1 MRIVDG
7 RGLRAADR
15 DGATRVAVVN
25 ETFARTVWPGRSAVG
40 QRLLHQERDGVE
52 TPLEVVGVAA
62 DAKYRYISDAP
73 EPFLFVPM
81 AQHPIGDVTLFVG
94 HAPGAAPDAAL
105 RAAVAQ
111 VEPSVPVMFVQSFDD
126 AVAIGL
132 TPQRLTAWVAGSVGL
147 AGVGLAAL
155 GLYGLMAFLVAQR
168 TRETRHPHGAGRIG
182 GPAAG
187 PGPRTGGASGRR
199 RRRRRP
205 AAGRRSRRR
214 CYGRCWSASLSSTCR
229 ARAGPPCSSWR
240 CWRRRVGS
248 RRGARPQPIPRARCA
263 PSNRPLAGRID
274 GA

>member
-1 MRIVDG
+1 M
-7 RGLRAADR
+7 
-15 DGATRVAVVN
+15 
-25 ETFARTVWPGRSAVG
+25 
-40 QRLLHQERDGVE
+40 
-52 TPLEVVGVAA
+52 VGVAA

-155 GLYGLMAFLVAQR
+155 GLYGLMAFLAAQR

-182 GPAAG
+182 AGGCRARCSDRPRVWAPPAPPSAWG
-187 PGPRTGGASGRR
+187 WPPGS
-199 RRRRRP
+199 
-205 AAGRRSRRR
+205 AA
-214 CYGRCWSASLSSTCR
+214 CCGRCWLASASSTCR
-229 ARAGPPCSSWR
+229 ARARRPCSSWR
-240 CWRRRVGS
+240 CWRAASWARPGAAATTDPAGGAPRRVD
-248 RRGARPQPIPRARCA
+248 
-263 PSNRPLAGRID
+263 RPLAGRID